1 MANYK
6 KLVLLACAIL
16 TNLFVIAQTSASS
29 AASNTDGFMRSEAKI
44 YVVMAVVITI
54 LAGLL
59 IYLIR
64 LDRKITR
71 LEKDGYNS

>member
-1 MANYK
+1 MPNYK
-6 KLVLLACAIL
+6 KLALFAIS
-16 TNLFVIAQTSASS
+16 FFAYGFAIAQTSASTT
-29 AASNTDGFMRSEAKI
+29 AANEGGVMRSEGKI

-59 IYLIR
+59 FYIVR

-71 LEKDGYNS
+71 LEKGNV

>member
-6 KLVLLACAIL
+6 KLVLLAFAFLMHIFAFSQ
-16 TNLFVIAQTSASS
+16 N
-29 AASNTDGFMRSEAKI
+29 AASTVATNGAGLLRSEGKI

-59 IYLIR
+59 IYLVR
-64 LDRKITR
+64 LDRKITH
-71 LEKDGYNS
+71 LEKGNF

>member
-1 MANYK
+1 MPNYK
-6 KLVLLACAIL
+6 KFVLLSCALLIH
-16 TNLFVIAQTSASS
+16 LFVIAQTTD
-29 AASNTDGFMRSEAKI
+29 AAPSKDGGLMRSEAKI

-59 IYLIR
+59 IYLVR

-71 LEKDGYNS
+71 LEKGNL